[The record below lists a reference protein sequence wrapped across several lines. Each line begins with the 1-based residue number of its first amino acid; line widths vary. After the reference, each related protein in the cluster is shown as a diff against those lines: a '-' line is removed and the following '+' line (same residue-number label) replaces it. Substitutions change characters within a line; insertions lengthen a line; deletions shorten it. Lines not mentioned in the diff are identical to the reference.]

1 MRSIKLYISPISGI
15 TGLAL
20 YLVLSV
26 VAFSSYPS
34 SFDPMD
40 NWLSDL
46 GNNLLNPG
54 GAIFYRLAGILSGL
68 ALLVFFLTLAYGIKG
83 QGKLI
88 RVLFFLVR
96 IFGLIAS
103 LSFIMTGV
111 FSEDMMPMHSWFS
124 ITLYIA
130 FGTAIAF
137 TGFAVL
143 FGWVL
148 PHWFV
153 AFCFLAWAFD
163 IISGI
168 FGQTM
173 WLEWAVVAFLLV
185 YVAAMSVFSL
195 KRNLTFQPQIGK
207 RG

>member
-54 GAIFYRLAGILSGL
+54 GAIFYRLAGILSGA
-68 ALLVFFLTLAYGIKG
+68 ALLIFFSTLAYGTKG
-83 QGKLI
+83 QSQNI

-96 IFGLIAS
+96 VFGLIAT

-130 FGTAIAF
+130 FGMVIALTGITAF
-137 TGFAVL
+137 FRR
-143 FGWVL
+143 VL

-153 AFCFLAWAFD
+153 AFCFVAWAFD
-163 IISGI
+163 IVSGI

>member
-1 MRSIKLYISPISGI
+1 MRSNKLLINPISGLA
-15 TGLAL
+15 GLAL

-34 SFDPMD
+34 SFDPMN

-54 GAIFYRLAGILSGL
+54 DAIFYRLAGILSGT
-68 ALLVFFLTLAYGIKG
+68 AFLVFFLTLAYGTKG
-83 QGKLI
+83 QGKNI
-88 RVLFFLVR
+88 RVLFLLVR
-96 IFGLIAS
+96 VFGLIAS

-137 TGFAVL
+137 TGFAFL
-143 FGWVL
+143 FSRVL
-148 PHWFV
+148 PRWFV

-163 IISGI
+163 IVSGI

-173 WLEWAVVAFLLV
+173 WLEWVVVAFLLV

-195 KRNLTFQPQIGK
+195 KHNLHE
-207 RG
+207 

>member
-1 MRSIKLYISPISGI
+1 MRSNKLLINSISGI

-34 SFDPMD
+34 SFDPMG

-54 GAIFYRLAGILSGL
+54 GAIFYRLAGILSGT
-68 ALLVFFLTLAYGIKG
+68 ALLVFFSTLAYGTTG
-83 QGKLI
+83 QGKNI

-96 IFGLIAS
+96 VFGLIAS
-103 LSFIMTGV
+103 LSFMMTGI

-124 ITLYIA
+124 ITLYIS

-137 TGFAVL
+137 TGLAVL
-143 FGWVL
+143 FSKIL
-148 PHWFV
+148 PRWFV

-163 IISGI
+163 IVSGI

-173 WLEWAVVAFLLV
+173 WLEWVVVAFLLM

-195 KRNLTFQPQIGK
+195 KRNFHE
-207 RG
+207 

>member
-1 MRSIKLYISPISGI
+1 MRSIKLSISLISGI
-15 TGLAL
+15 IGLAL
-20 YLVLSV
+20 YLVLSAV
-26 VAFSSYPS
+26 SFSFFPS
-34 SFDPMD
+34 SFNPMG

-54 GAIFYRLAGILSGL
+54 GAIFYRLAGILSGM
-68 ALLVFFLTLAYGIKG
+68 ALLVFFLTLDYWTKG
-83 QGKLI
+83 QGKNI

-96 IFGLIAS
+96 LFGLMAS

-124 ITLYIA
+124 ITLYIS

-143 FGWVL
+143 FSRVL
-148 PHWFV
+148 PRWFV
-153 AFCFLAWAFD
+153 AFCFLTWVFD
-163 IISGI
+163 IVSGI
-168 FGQTM
+168 FGQTR
-173 WLEWAVVAFLLV
+173 WFEWVVVACLIV

-195 KRNLTFQPQIGK
+195 NRNLHE
-207 RG
+207 

>member
-1 MRSIKLYISPISGI
+1 MRSSKLLISPISGI

-20 YLVLSV
+20 YLVLSS

-34 SFDPMD
+34 SFDPMS

-54 GAIFYRLAGILSGL
+54 GAIFYRLAGILSGT
-68 ALLVFFLTLAYGIKG
+68 ALLVFFLTLTYGTKG
-83 QGKLI
+83 QGKNM

-96 IFGLIAS
+96 VFGLIAS

-143 FGWVL
+143 FSRVL

-153 AFCFLAWAFD
+153 AFCFLAWTFD
-163 IISGI
+163 IVSGI

-173 WLEWAVVAFLLV
+173 WLEWVVVAFLLM

-195 KRNLTFQPQIGK
+195 KRNLQE
-207 RG
+207 